1 MRLCQGSAV
10 RRISSCKLEKHVQS
24 DTCSRVRN
32 LPLNSRMLHILTVI
46 LAFCCCLQSQGRA
59 VAFLV
64 PSWSLRHIQTTSAYK
79 TILPSALTQESGE
92 ESREELV
99 FKSVFFQPDYLLP
112 NLKNGE
118 ELNDWFRRKDDL
130 HRCVCSP
137 AVYPNIIEEVCVW
150 QGLINEGSV
159 TLIAIKEI
167 SGRVKMVVSPN
178 PASSTRQAQVAASVI
193 AHKYI
198 LWLIDDDD
206 DEDNDDDDDY
216 DNYDKDY
223 YEIVDRGGDSND
235 DNDNYDGDEDK

>member
-1 MRLCQGSAV
+1 MRVARLDK
-10 RRISSCKLEKHVQS
+10 RRIRDS
-24 DTCSRVRN
+24 
-32 LPLNSRMLHILTVI
+32 
-46 LAFCCCLQSQGRA
+46 
-59 VAFLV
+59 
-64 PSWSLRHIQTTSAYK
+64 
-79 TILPSALTQESGE
+79 
-92 ESREELV
+92 
-99 FKSVFFQPDYLLP
+99 
-112 NLKNGE
+112 
-118 ELNDWFRRKDDL
+118 
-130 HRCVCSP
+130 
-137 AVYPNIIEEVCVW
+137 
-150 QGLINEGSV
+150 
-159 TLIAIKEI
+159 IAIKEI